1 MMKLTILG
9 ASPAVP
15 NPGEAC
21 SGYLLQTDRST
32 LLIDCGH
39 GVTSILQTV
48 VDLSDISAIIISHMH
63 PDHFFDLIPLK
74 YGYLFQGFSGVPL
87 FLPPEGKGVLQ
98 RLQSAIGLNK
108 RFFEESFTLHEYDAG
123 DALRDIPG
131 FSVSFAPTQHFVA
144 GYALRVSETD
154 DSDRQFFY
162 SSDTG
167 WVDTVLD
174 LSRGASLALLEA
186 TLLKPEDIDEPPG
199 HLTAAEAG
207 ELARTTGVEQLV
219 LTHYP
224 RGLADAIR
232 REASG
237 TFGREVHLAEE
248 RQVYTV

>member
-15 NPGEAC
+15 NPGGAC
-21 SGYLLQTDRST
+21 SGYLLQTDSST

-39 GVTSILQTV
+39 GVSSVLQTV
-48 VDLSDISAIIISHMH
+48 VDLTDISAIVISHMH

-87 FLPPEGKGVLQ
+87 FLPPDGKAVLH

-108 RFFEESFTLHEYDAG
+108 RFFEESFTLHEYGTDRV
-123 DALRDIPG
+123 LRDVPG
-131 FSVSFAPTQHFVA
+131 LSVNFAPTQHFVA
-144 GYALRVSETD
+144 GYALRVSEND
-154 DSDRQFFY
+154 DSGRHFFY
-162 SSDTG
+162 SSDTA
-167 WVDTVLD
+167 WVDTVLA
-174 LSRGASLALLEA
+174 LSRGASLGLLEA
-186 TLLKPEDIDEPPG
+186 TLVKPEAIDELPG

-207 ELARTTGVEQLV
+207 ELARIAGVEQLV

-224 RGLADAIR
+224 IGLAEEIR
-232 REASG
+232 REASS

>member
-1 MMKLTILG
+1 MMKLSILG
-9 ASPAVP
+9 AGPAVP
-15 NPGEAC
+15 NPGGAC
-21 SGYLLQTDRST
+21 SGYLLQRDSST

-48 VDLSDISAIIISHMH
+48 VGLSDISAIIISHMH

-123 DALRDIPG
+123 RPLDDIPG
-131 FSVSFAPTQHFVA
+131 LIVRFAPTQHFVA
-144 GYALRVSETD
+144 GYALRVAETD
-154 DSDRQFFY
+154 DLDRQFFY

-174 LSRGASLALLEA
+174 LARGASLALLEA
-186 TLLKPEDIDEPPG
+186 TLVEPEDIDEPPG

-207 ELARTTGVEQLV
+207 KLARTAGVEQLV

-224 RGLADAIR
+224 SDLADDIR
-232 REASG
+232 REAAI
-237 TFGREVHLAEE
+237 TFGGEVHLAEE
-248 RQVYTV
+248 RQIYTV